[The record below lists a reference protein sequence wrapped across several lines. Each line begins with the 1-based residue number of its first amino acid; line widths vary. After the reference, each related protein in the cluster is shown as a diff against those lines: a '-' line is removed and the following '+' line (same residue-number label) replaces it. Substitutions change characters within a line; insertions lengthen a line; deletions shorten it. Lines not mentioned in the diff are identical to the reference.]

1 MSLLRWCVAL
11 KISMFNRCLDQS
23 LTKQRILY
31 YCFHHDL
38 YFTGPLMSAPS
49 IRSLAILLA
58 MLTAVAPF
66 AVDMYLPAMQAMA
79 QDLSTPIHY
88 VEISVSTFLFGFA
101 LGQLFGGPASDRFGR
116 KPIIALGLSLFSIA
130 SLMLTQTESINQLLI
145 LRALQAVGGGMATV
159 NSAAMIRDLFSGDE
173 MAKVLSMVA
182 MVMMSAP
189 LIAPMLG
196 ALVVELVNWQAIFL
210 CLSIYSALV
219 MLLLLWRLPETNP
232 RQPNNTLHK
241 HEAVIPSLWQSY
253 KRILS
258 HRQAMGYIIAISFG
272 FSGMF
277 VFITS
282 SAFTYLEYFSVSVQ
296 LFPFLFGANILVM
309 MLMNRINVWA
319 LNHYA
324 SAKLLTLGLLIQLV
338 CGIGLIIASY
348 SHTELYII
356 VALNM
361 FFVGSL
367 GLIAANATAG
377 ALNYFPDISG
387 TAAAMIGVTEF
398 TLGALVGIFW
408 SYLHELQFI
417 VTQQHTLSP
426 MAWVM
431 AACACIGLIAL
442 KVLSKTKVLAKKP
455 R

>member
-1 MSLLRWCVAL
+1 
-11 KISMFNRCLDQS
+11 
-23 LTKQRILY
+23 
-31 YCFHHDL
+31 
-38 YFTGPLMSAPS
+38 MSAPS

-79 QDLSTPIHY
+79 KDLATPIHY
-88 VEISVSTFLFGFA
+88 VEISVSTFLLGFA
-101 LGQLFGGPASDRFGR
+101 IGQLIGGPASDHFGR
-116 KPIIALGLSLFSIA
+116 KPMIAIGLILFAIT
-130 SLMLTQTESINQLLI
+130 SLMLTQTESIDQLLI
-145 LRALQAVGGGMATV
+145 LRALQAIGGGMATV
-159 NSAAMIRDLFSGDE
+159 NSSAMIRDLFAGDE

-182 MVMMSAP
+182 IVMMSAP

-196 ALVVELVNWQAIFL
+196 ALVVELLNWQAIFL
-210 CLSIYSALV
+210 CLSIYSVLV

-232 RQPNNTLHK
+232 KNSNRTK
-241 HEAVIPSLWQSY
+241 DEEDKPSLWQSY
-253 KRILS
+253 KRVLS

-296 LFPFLFGANILVM
+296 LFPFLFGANVLVM

-324 SAKLLTLGLLIQLV
+324 SANILTVGLLIQLI
-338 CGIGLIIASY
+338 CGIGLVIASY
-348 SHTELYII
+348 NQPNLYFI

-361 FFVGSL
+361 LFVGSL

-387 TAAAMIGVTEF
+387 TATAVIGVTEF
-398 TLGALVGIFW
+398 TLGAIVGIFW

-417 VTQQHTLSP
+417 ATAQHTLSP

-431 AACACIGLIAL
+431 ASCALIGLVGL
-442 KVLSKTKVLAKKP
+442 KLLSKTKVLASKP
-455 R
+455 L

>member
-1 MSLLRWCVAL
+1 MLS
-11 KISMFNRCLDQS
+11 
-23 LTKQRILY
+23 
-31 YCFHHDL
+31 
-38 YFTGPLMSAPS
+38 PS
-49 IRSLAILLA
+49 IRSLAVLLA

-79 QDLSTPIHY
+79 SDLSTPIHY

-116 KPIIALGLSLFSIA
+116 KPTIALGLILFSIT
-130 SLMLTQTESINQLLI
+130 SLLLMYTESINELLV
-145 LRALQAVGGGMATV
+145 LRALQAIGGGMATV
-159 NSAAMIRDLFSGDE
+159 NSSAIIRDLFSGNE

-196 ALVVELVNWQAIFL
+196 ALIVKFYDWQTIFL
-210 CLSIYSALV
+210 FLSLYSILV

-232 RQPNNTLHK
+232 RSKRYEKRHEEGNTK
-241 HEAVIPSLWQSY
+241 LWQSY
-253 KRILS
+253 KRVLT
-258 HRQAMGYIIAISFG
+258 HRQAMGYIMAISFA
-272 FSGMF
+272 FCGMF

-296 LFPFLFGANILVM
+296 QFPFLFGANVLVM

-319 LNHYA
+319 LNHY
-324 SAKLLTLGLLIQLV
+324 SSPNILTVGLLIQLT
-338 CGIGLIIASY
+338 CGIALIIASY
-348 SHTELYII
+348 AQPNLYLI

-361 FFVGSL
+361 LFVGSL

-377 ALNYFPDISG
+377 TLNFFPDISG
-387 TAAAMIGVTEF
+387 TATAVIGVTEF
-398 TLGALVGIFW
+398 TLGAIIGIFW
-408 SYLHELQFI
+408 SYLHDLQFI
-417 VTQQHTLSP
+417 ATQQHTLSP

-431 AACACIGLIAL
+431 AGCALIGLISL
-442 KVLSKTKVLAKKP
+442 KVLSNTKTAIKP
-455 R
+455 L

>member
-1 MSLLRWCVAL
+1 
-11 KISMFNRCLDQS
+11 
-23 LTKQRILY
+23 
-31 YCFHHDL
+31 
-38 YFTGPLMSAPS
+38 MSAPS

-79 QDLSTPIHY
+79 LDLSTPIHY

-101 LGQLFGGPASDRFGR
+101 IGQLIGGPASDRFGR
-116 KPIIALGLSLFSIA
+116 KPMIALGLIIFSIT
-130 SLMLTQTESINQLLI
+130 SLMLTQTESIDQLLF
-145 LRALQAVGGGMATV
+145 LRAIQAIGGGMATV
-159 NSAAMIRDLFSGDE
+159 NSTAMIRDLFAGDE

-182 MVMMSAP
+182 IVMMSAP

-196 ALVVELVNWQAIFL
+196 AFVVKFFDWQAIFL
-210 CLSIYSALV
+210 CLSIYSILV

-232 RQPNNTLHK
+232 R
-241 HEAVIPSLWQSY
+241 IPKSVQVESKETKPTLWQSY
-253 KRILS
+253 KRVLT
-258 HRQAMGYIIAISFG
+258 HRQAMGYIVAISFA

-282 SAFTYLEYFSVSVQ
+282 SAFTYLEFYSVSVQ
-296 LFPFLFGANILVM
+296 LFPFLFGANVLVM

-324 SAKLLTLGLLIQLV
+324 SSDILTVGLLIQLT
-338 CGIGLIIASY
+338 CGIALVIASY
-348 SHTELYII
+348 SQAGLYLI

-361 FFVGSL
+361 LFVGSL

-377 ALNYFPDISG
+377 ALRYFPEISG
-387 TAAAMIGVTEF
+387 TATAAIGVTEF

-408 SYLHELQFI
+408 SYLHELHFI
-417 VTQQHTLSP
+417 ATQQHSLSP

-431 AACACIGLIAL
+431 ASCALIGLVGL
-442 KVLSKTKVLAKKP
+442 KFLSKTKVLS
-455 R
+455 

>member
-1 MSLLRWCVAL
+1 
-11 KISMFNRCLDQS
+11 
-23 LTKQRILY
+23 
-31 YCFHHDL
+31 
-38 YFTGPLMSAPS
+38 MSAPS

-79 QDLSTPIHY
+79 QDLSAPIHY
-88 VEISVSTFLFGFA
+88 IEISVSTFLFGFA
-101 LGQLFGGPASDRFGR
+101 LGQLIGGPASDLYGR
-116 KPIIALGLSLFSIA
+116 KPIIALGLILFSIA
-130 SLMLTQTESINQLLI
+130 SLMLTQTESINQLLA
-145 LRALQAVGGGMATV
+145 LRALQAIGGGMATV
-159 NSAAMIRDLFSGDE
+159 NSSAMIRDLFAGDE

-182 MVMMSAP
+182 IVMMSAP

-196 ALVVELVNWQAIFL
+196 ALVVELFNWQAIFL
-210 CLSIYSALV
+210 CLSIYSVLV

-232 RQPNNTLHK
+232 RKTSSARNEEVK
-241 HEAVIPSLWQSY
+241 ASLWQSY
-253 KRILS
+253 KRVLS

-282 SAFTYLEYFSVSVQ
+282 SAFTYMEFFSVSVQ
-296 LFPFLFGANILVM
+296 LFPFLFGANVLVM

-324 SAKLLTLGLLIQLV
+324 SANILTVGLLIQLA

-348 SHTELYII
+348 TQPELYVI

-361 FFVGSL
+361 LFVGSL

-387 TAAAMIGVTEF
+387 TATAVIGVTEF

-408 SYLHELQFI
+408 SYLHEVQFI
-417 VTQQHTLSP
+417 ATQQHSLSP

-431 AACACIGLIAL
+431 ASCALIALIGL
-442 KVLSKTKVLAKKP
+442 KVLSKTKVLAKEP
-455 R
+455 L

>member
-1 MSLLRWCVAL
+1 
-11 KISMFNRCLDQS
+11 
-23 LTKQRILY
+23 
-31 YCFHHDL
+31 
-38 YFTGPLMSAPS
+38 MSAPS

-79 QDLSTPIHY
+79 LDLSTPIHY
-88 VEISVSTFLFGFA
+88 VEISISTFLFGFA
-101 LGQLFGGPASDRFGR
+101 IGQLIGGPASDRFGR
-116 KPIIALGLSLFSIA
+116 KPMIALGLILFSIT
-130 SLMLTQTESINQLLI
+130 SLMLTQTESIDQLLF
-145 LRALQAVGGGMATV
+145 LRALQAIGGGMATV
-159 NSAAMIRDLFSGDE
+159 NSTAMIRDLFSGDE

-182 MVMMSAP
+182 IVMMSAP

-196 ALVVELVNWQAIFL
+196 AFVVKFFDWQAIFL
-210 CLSIYSALV
+210 CLSIYSISV

-232 RQPNNTLHK
+232 RETKSKNKAIQDK
-241 HEAVIPSLWQSY
+241 EIKPSLWQSY
-253 KRILS
+253 KRVLT
-258 HRQAMGYIIAISFG
+258 HRQAMGYIVAISFA

-282 SAFTYLEYFSVSVQ
+282 SAFTYLEYYSVSVQ
-296 LFPFLFGANILVM
+296 LFPFLFGANVLVM

-324 SAKLLTLGLLIQLV
+324 SANILTAGLLIQLT
-338 CGIGLIIASY
+338 CGIALVIASY
-348 SHTELYII
+348 TEVDLYLI

-361 FFVGSL
+361 LFVGSL

-377 ALNYFPDISG
+377 ALNFFPDISG
-387 TAAAMIGVTEF
+387 TATAVIGVTEF
-398 TLGALVGIFW
+398 TLGAIVGIFW

-417 VTQQHTLSP
+417 ATQQHTLSP

-431 AACACIGLIAL
+431 ASCALIGLIGLKFLSKA
-442 KVLSKTKVLAKKP
+442 KVLSDKP
-455 R
+455 I

>member
-1 MSLLRWCVAL
+1 
-11 KISMFNRCLDQS
+11 
-23 LTKQRILY
+23 
-31 YCFHHDL
+31 
-38 YFTGPLMSAPS
+38 
-49 IRSLAILLA
+49 

-79 QDLSTPIHY
+79 KDLATPIHY
-88 VEISVSTFLFGFA
+88 VEISVSTFLLGFA
-101 LGQLFGGPASDRFGR
+101 IGQLIGGPASDHFGR
-116 KPIIALGLSLFSIA
+116 KPMIAIGLILFAIT
-130 SLMLTQTESINQLLI
+130 SLMLTQTESIDQLLI
-145 LRALQAVGGGMATV
+145 LRALQAIGGGMATV
-159 NSAAMIRDLFSGDE
+159 NSSAMIRDLFAGDE

-182 MVMMSAP
+182 IVMMSAP

-196 ALVVELVNWQAIFL
+196 ALVVELLNWQAIFL
-210 CLSIYSALV
+210 CLSIYSVLV

-232 RQPNNTLHK
+232 KNSNRTK
-241 HEAVIPSLWQSY
+241 DEEDKPSLWQSY
-253 KRILS
+253 KRVLS

-296 LFPFLFGANILVM
+296 LFPFLFGANVLVM

-324 SAKLLTLGLLIQLV
+324 SANILTVGLLIQLI
-338 CGIGLIIASY
+338 CGIGLVIASY
-348 SHTELYII
+348 NQPNLYFI

-361 FFVGSL
+361 LFVGSL

-387 TAAAMIGVTEF
+387 TATAVIGVTEF
-398 TLGALVGIFW
+398 TLGAIVGIFW

-417 VTQQHTLSP
+417 ATAQHTLSP

-431 AACACIGLIAL
+431 ASCALIGLVGL
-442 KVLSKTKVLAKKP
+442 KLLSKTKVLANKP
-455 R
+455 L

>member
-1 MSLLRWCVAL
+1 
-11 KISMFNRCLDQS
+11 
-23 LTKQRILY
+23 
-31 YCFHHDL
+31 
-38 YFTGPLMSAPS
+38 MSAPS

-79 QDLSTPIHY
+79 KDLATPIHY
-88 VEISVSTFLFGFA
+88 VEISVSTFLLGFA
-101 LGQLFGGPASDRFGR
+101 IGQLIGGPASDHFGR
-116 KPIIALGLSLFSIA
+116 KPMIAIGLILFAIT
-130 SLMLTQTESINQLLI
+130 SLMLTQTESIDQLLI
-145 LRALQAVGGGMATV
+145 LRALQAIGGGMATV
-159 NSAAMIRDLFSGDE
+159 NSSAMIRDLFAGDE

-182 MVMMSAP
+182 IVMMSAP

-196 ALVVELVNWQAIFL
+196 ALVVELLNWQAIFL
-210 CLSIYSALV
+210 CLSIYSVLV

-232 RQPNNTLHK
+232 KNSNRTK
-241 HEAVIPSLWQSY
+241 DEEDKPSLWQSY
-253 KRILS
+253 KRVLS

-296 LFPFLFGANILVM
+296 LFPFLFGANVLVM

-324 SAKLLTLGLLIQLV
+324 SANILTVGLLIQLI
-338 CGIGLIIASY
+338 CGIGLVIASY
-348 SHTELYII
+348 NQPNLYFI

-361 FFVGSL
+361 LFVGSL

-387 TAAAMIGVTEF
+387 TATAVIGVTEF
-398 TLGALVGIFW
+398 TLGAIVGIFW

-417 VTQQHTLSP
+417 ATAQHTLSP

-431 AACACIGLIAL
+431 ASCALIGLVGL
-442 KVLSKTKVLAKKP
+442 KVLSKTKVLASKP
-455 R
+455 L

>member
-1 MSLLRWCVAL
+1 
-11 KISMFNRCLDQS
+11 
-23 LTKQRILY
+23 
-31 YCFHHDL
+31 
-38 YFTGPLMSAPS
+38 MSAPS

-79 QDLSTPIHY
+79 LDLSTPIHY

-101 LGQLFGGPASDRFGR
+101 IGQLIGGPASDRFGR
-116 KPIIALGLSLFSIA
+116 KPMIALGLIIFSIT
-130 SLMLTQTESINQLLI
+130 SLMLTQTESIDQLLF
-145 LRALQAVGGGMATV
+145 LRALQAIGGGMATV
-159 NSAAMIRDLFSGDE
+159 NSTAMIRDLFAGDE

-182 MVMMSAP
+182 IVMMSAP
-189 LIAPMLG
+189 LVAPMLG
-196 ALVVELVNWQAIFL
+196 AFVVKFFDWQAIFL
-210 CLSIYSALV
+210 CLSIYSILV

-232 RQPNNTLHK
+232 RKPKSFHVENKETK
-241 HEAVIPSLWQSY
+241 PSLWQSY
-253 KRILS
+253 KRVLT
-258 HRQAMGYIIAISFG
+258 HRQAMGYIIAISFA

-282 SAFTYLEYFSVSVQ
+282 SAFTYLEYYSVSVQ
-296 LFPFLFGANILVM
+296 LFPFLFGANVLVM

-324 SAKLLTLGLLIQLV
+324 SANILTAGLLIQII
-338 CGIGLIIASY
+338 CGIALVIASY
-348 SHTELYII
+348 TQADLYLI

-361 FFVGSL
+361 LFVGSL

-377 ALNYFPDISG
+377 VLNFFPDISG
-387 TAAAMIGVTEF
+387 TATAVIGVTEF
-398 TLGALVGIFW
+398 TLGAIIGIFW

-417 VTQQHTLSP
+417 ATQQHTLSP

-431 AACACIGLIAL
+431 ASCALIGLVGLKLLSKA
-442 KVLSKTKVLAKKP
+442 KVLSNKP
-455 R
+455 I